1 MSIELVSVLAL
12 FISFVALLGYG
23 VPVAYSIGIS
33 TTLVLI
39 INISFLPSVTT
50 ASQRMTT
57 GIDNFALLAIPF
69 FILAGELMNRGGVAK
84 RLIDF
89 AKSLIGSLPGG
100 LAYVNIISAMLFGA
114 ISGSAIAA
122 ASAIGSTL
130 TDKMEKEGYPR
141 EFSAAVNISSSTTGL
156 LIPPSNVLIIF
167 ALASG
172 GTASVAA
179 LFIAGYIPGILVGL
193 AIMIMVFIYAKRKGL
208 PRADR
213 VGFKQL
219 FIDFKNAFLS
229 LTLLFIVVGGIVAGI
244 FTATE
249 AAAIA
254 VVYATLLGFLNKELH
269 VSDFKGVLLKSAK
282 ITAIVMFLIATSM
295 AMSWLFSFE
304 GIPQMLTGLLVDSV
318 SNPIAVFLLVNLIL
332 LVVGTFMDMTPA
344 VLIFTPIFLPVA
356 MTLGMHPVQF
366 GMVIVLNL
374 CIGVCT
380 PPVGTLLFVGSG
392 VARVPVSEVIRPLLP
407 LLVAM
412 TFVLLLITYFPAL
425 SLWLPGFFGLIDY

>member
-1 MSIELVSVLAL
+1 MSIETISILVL
-12 FISFVALLGYG
+12 FISFIGLLAYG
-23 VPVAYSIGIS
+23 VPVAYAIGIS
-33 TTLVLI
+33 TTLTLVL
-39 INISFLPSVTT
+39 NIVFLPATTT
-50 ASQRMTT
+50 AAQRMTT

-69 FILAGELMNRGGVAK
+69 FILAGEIMNTGGIAK

-100 LAYVNIISAMLFGA
+100 LAFVNIIAAMLFGA
-114 ISGSAIAA
+114 ISGSAVAA

-130 TDKMEKEGYPR
+130 TDKMENEGYPR

-179 LFIAGYIPGILVGL
+179 LFIAGYIPGILVGVAL
-193 AIMIMVFIYAKRKGL
+193 MIMVYIYAVKKKL
-208 PRADR
+208 PRAPR
-213 VGFKQL
+213 VGFKKL
-219 FIDFKNAFLS
+219 FLDFRRAILS
-229 LTLLFIVVGGIVAGI
+229 LTLLIIVVGGIVVGI

-254 VVYATLLGFLNKELH
+254 VVYAMILGFINRELKF
-269 VSDFKGVLLKSAK
+269 SDFKPLLLRSAK
-282 ITAIVMFLIATSM
+282 TTAIVMFLIATSM

-304 GIPQMLTGLLVDSV
+304 GIPQLLTSTLLDNV
-318 SNPIAVFLLVNLIL
+318 SNPIVIFLMINIIL
-332 LVVGTFMDMTPA
+332 LIVGTFMDMTPA

-356 MTLGMHPVQF
+356 MALGMHPVQF
-366 GMVIVLNL
+366 GMIIVLNL

-392 VARVPVSEVIRPLLP
+392 VAKVPVTKVIKPLLP
-407 LLVAM
+407 LLAVM
-412 TFVLLLITYFPAL
+412 VLVLMLITYFPEL
-425 SLWLPGFFGLIDY
+425 SLWLPRALGLID

>member
-1 MSIELVSVLAL
+1 MSIETISILVL
-12 FISFVALLGYG
+12 FISFMGLLAYG
-23 VPVAYSIGIS
+23 VPVAYAIGIS
-33 TTLVLI
+33 TTITLL
-39 INISFLPSVTT
+39 INIAYMPATT
-50 ASQRMTT
+50 TVSQRMTT

-69 FILAGELMNRGGVAK
+69 FILAGEIMNRGGIAN

-100 LAYVNIISAMLFGA
+100 MAYVNIISAMLFGA

-130 TDKMEKEGYPR
+130 TEKMAKDGYPR
-141 EFSAAVNISSSTTGL
+141 EFSAAVNISASTTGL

-193 AIMIMVFIYAKRKGL
+193 AIMLMVYFYARKKGL
-208 PRADR
+208 PKEER
-213 VGFKQL
+213 VSFKKL
-219 FIDFKNAFLS
+219 FIDFKNAILS
-229 LTLLFIVVGGIVAGI
+229 LTLLVIVVGGIVAGI

-254 VVYATLLGFLNKELH
+254 VVYAILLGFVNKELKFA
-269 VSDFKGVLLKSAK
+269 DFRPILLRSAK
-282 ITAIVMFLIATSM
+282 TTAIVMFLISTSM

-304 GIPQMLTGLLVDSV
+304 SIPQSLTGFLLESVKNPLLV
-318 SNPIAVFLLVNLIL
+318 LLFINIML

-344 VLIFTPIFLPVA
+344 VLIFTPIFLPVVMA
-356 MTLGMHPVQF
+356 LGMHPVQF

-392 VARVPVSEVIRPLLP
+392 VAKVPVTKVIKPLLP
-407 LLVAM
+407 LLAAM
-412 TFVLLLITYFPAL
+412 TSVLLILTYVPEL
-425 SLWLPGFFGLIDY
+425 SLWLPRVFGLID

>member
-1 MSIELVSVLAL
+1 MSIETISILVLFVSFMGLLA
-12 FISFVALLGYG
+12 YG
-23 VPVAYSIGIS
+23 VPVAYAIGIS
-33 TTLVLI
+33 TTITLL
-39 INISFLPSVTT
+39 INIAFMPSITT
-50 ASQRMTT
+50 VSQRMTT

-69 FILAGELMNRGGVAK
+69 FILAGEIMNRGGIAN

-130 TDKMEKEGYPR
+130 TEKMANDGYPR
-141 EFSAAVNISSSTTGL
+141 EFSAAVNISASTTGL

-193 AIMIMVFIYAKRKGL
+193 AIMMMVYFYARKKGL
-208 PRADR
+208 PKEER
-213 VGFKQL
+213 VGFKKL
-219 FIDFKNAFLS
+219 FRDFRNAFLS
-229 LTLLFIVVGGIVAGI
+229 LTLLVIVVGGIVVGI

-254 VVYATLLGFLNKELH
+254 VVYAMLLGFVNRELKFA
-269 VSDFKGVLLKSAK
+269 DFRPILLRSAK
-282 ITAIVMFLIATSM
+282 TTAIVMFLIATSM

-304 GIPQMLTGLLVDSV
+304 SIPQSLTGFLLESVKNPLLV
-318 SNPIAVFLLVNLIL
+318 LLFINITL

-344 VLIFTPIFLPVA
+344 VLIFTPIFLPVVMA
-356 MTLGMHPVQF
+356 LGMHPVQF

-392 VARVPVSEVIRPLLP
+392 VAKVPVTKVIKPLLP
-407 LLVAM
+407 LLAAM
-412 TFVLLLITYFPAL
+412 TAVLLILTYVPEL
-425 SLWLPGFFGLIDY
+425 SLWLPRAFGLID

>member
-1 MSIELVSVLAL
+1 MSIELISVIVLFLSFACLLA
-12 FISFVALLGYG
+12 YG

-33 TTLVLI
+33 TTIVLI
-39 INISFLPSVTT
+39 INIAFLPSITT
-50 ASQRMTT
+50 ACQRMTT

-69 FILAGELMNRGGVAK
+69 FILAGEIMNRGGVAR

-89 AKSLIGSLPGG
+89 AKSLIGSFPGG

-130 TDKMEKEGYPR
+130 TDKMESEGYPR

-172 GTASVAA
+172 GSASVAA

-193 AIMIMVFIYAKRKGL
+193 AIMLMVYIYAKRKGL
-208 PRADR
+208 PRAER
-213 VGFKQL
+213 VSFKKL
-219 FIDFKNAFLS
+219 WNDFKNAILS
-229 LTLLFIVVGGIVAGI
+229 LTLLIIVVGGIVAGI

-254 VVYATLLGFLNKELH
+254 VVYAAILGFWNKELKIA
-269 VSDFKGVLLKSAK
+269 DIKQILLKSAK
-282 ITAIVMFLIATSM
+282 TTAIVMFLIATSM

-318 SNPIAVFLLVNLIL
+318 NNPILVFLIINLIL

-356 MTLGMHPVQF
+356 MALGMHPVQF
-366 GMVIVLNL
+366 GMIIVLNL

-392 VARVPVSEVIRPLLP
+392 VAKVPVTKVIKPLLP
-407 LLVAM
+407 LLIAM
-412 TFVLLLITYFPAL
+412 VVVLFMITYFSEI
-425 SLWLPGFFGLIDY
+425 SLWLPRFFGLID

>member
-1 MSIELVSVLAL
+1 MSIELISVIVLFLSFACLLA
-12 FISFVALLGYG
+12 YG

-33 TTLVLI
+33 TTIVLI
-39 INISFLPSVTT
+39 INIAFLPSITT
-50 ASQRMTT
+50 ACQRMTT

-69 FILAGELMNRGGVAK
+69 FILAGEIMNRGGVAR

-130 TDKMEKEGYPR
+130 TDKMESEGYPR

-172 GTASVAA
+172 GSASVAA

-193 AIMIMVFIYAKRKGL
+193 AIMLMVYIYAKRKGL
-208 PRADR
+208 PRAER
-213 VGFKQL
+213 VSFKKL
-219 FIDFKNAFLS
+219 WNDFKNAILS
-229 LTLLFIVVGGIVAGI
+229 LTLLIIVVGGIVAGI

-254 VVYATLLGFLNKELH
+254 VVYAAILGFWNKELKIA
-269 VSDFKGVLLKSAK
+269 DIKQILLKSAK
-282 ITAIVMFLIATSM
+282 TTAIVMFLIATSM

-318 SNPIAVFLLVNLIL
+318 NNPILVFLIINLIL

-356 MTLGMHPVQF
+356 MALGMHPVQF
-366 GMVIVLNL
+366 GMIIVLNL

-392 VARVPVSEVIRPLLP
+392 VAKVPVTKVIKPLLP
-407 LLVAM
+407 LLIAM
-412 TFVLLLITYFPAL
+412 VVVLFMITYFSEI
-425 SLWLPGFFGLIDY
+425 SLWLPRFFGLID

>member
-1 MSIELVSVLAL
+1 METISILVLFLSFIGLLA
-12 FISFVALLGYG
+12 YG
-23 VPVAYSIGIS
+23 VPVAYAIGIS
-33 TTLVLI
+33 TTLTLVL
-39 INISFLPSVTT
+39 NIAFLPATTT
-50 ASQRMTT
+50 AAQRMTT

-69 FILAGELMNRGGVAK
+69 FILAGELMNTGGIAK

-100 LAYVNIISAMLFGA
+100 LAFVNIIAAMLFGA
-114 ISGSAIAA
+114 ISGSAVAA

-130 TDKMEKEGYPR
+130 TEKMESEGYPR

-179 LFIAGYIPGILVGL
+179 LFIAGYLPGLLVGL
-193 AIMIMVFIYAKRKGL
+193 ALMIMVYIYAIKKGL
-208 PRADR
+208 PRAKR
-213 VGFKQL
+213 VSFKQL
-219 FIDFKNAFLS
+219 FLDFRRAILS
-229 LTLLFIVVGGIVAGI
+229 LTLLVIVVGGIVVGV

-254 VVYATLLGFLNKELH
+254 VVYAMLLGFINKELKF
-269 VSDFKGVLLKSAK
+269 SDFKPLLLRSART
-282 ITAIVMFLIATSM
+282 TAIVMFLIATSM

-304 GIPQMLTGLLVDSV
+304 GIPQMLTSALLDNV
-318 SNPIAVFLLVNLIL
+318 SNPIVIFLMINIIL
-332 LVVGTFMDMTPA
+332 LLVGTFMDMTPA

-356 MTLGMHPVQF
+356 MALGMHPVQF
-366 GMVIVLNL
+366 GMIIVLNL

-392 VARVPVSEVIRPLLP
+392 VAKVPVTKVIKPLLP
-407 LLVAM
+407 LLGVM
-412 TFVLLLITYFPAL
+412 VLVLMIITYFPEV
-425 SLWLPGFFGLIDY
+425 SLWLPRAFGLID

>member
-1 MSIELVSVLAL
+1 MSIETISIIVLFVS
-12 FISFVALLGYG
+12 FIALLAYG

-33 TTLVLI
+33 TTLTLI
-39 INISFLPSVTT
+39 LNIAYLPATTT
-50 ASQRMTT
+50 AAQRMTT

-69 FILAGELMNRGGVAK
+69 FILAGEIMNTGGIAK

-100 LAYVNIISAMLFGA
+100 LAFVNIIAAMLFGA
-114 ISGSAIAA
+114 ISGSAVAA

-130 TDKMEKEGYPR
+130 TEKMEKEGYPR

-193 AIMIMVFIYAKRKGL
+193 ALMIMVFLYAKRKGL
-208 PRADR
+208 PKAPR
-213 VGFKQL
+213 VSFKKL
-219 FIDFKNAFLS
+219 FLDFRKAFLS
-229 LTLLFIVVGGIVAGI
+229 LTLLIIVVGGIVVGV

-254 VVYATLLGFLNKELH
+254 VVYAMLLGFINKELKY
-269 VSDFKGVLLKSAK
+269 SDFKPLLLRSART
-282 ITAIVMFLIATSM
+282 TAIVMFLIATSM

-304 GIPQMLTGLLVDSV
+304 GIPQMLTSALLDNV
-318 SNPIAVFLLVNLIL
+318 SNPILIFLMINLIL
-332 LVVGTFMDMTPA
+332 LIVGTFMDMTPA

-356 MTLGMHPVQF
+356 MALGMHPVQF
-366 GMVIVLNL
+366 GMIIVLNL

-392 VARVPVSEVIRPLLP
+392 VAKVPVTKVIKPLLP
-407 LLVAM
+407 LLAVMIA
-412 TFVLLLITYFPAL
+412 VLMAITYFPEL
-425 SLWLPGFFGLIDY
+425 SLWLPRAFGLID

>member
-1 MSIELVSVLAL
+1 MSIETISILVLFLSFIGLLA
-12 FISFVALLGYG
+12 YG
-23 VPVAYSIGIS
+23 VPVAYAIGIS
-33 TTLVLI
+33 TTLTLI
-39 INISFLPSVTT
+39 LNMAFLPATTT
-50 ASQRMTT
+50 AAQRMTT

-69 FILAGELMNRGGVAK
+69 FILAGEIMNTGGIAK

-100 LAYVNIISAMLFGA
+100 LAFVNIIAAMLFGA
-114 ISGSAIAA
+114 ISGSAVAA

-179 LFIAGYIPGILVGL
+179 LFIAGYIPGIMVGL
-193 AIMIMVFIYAKRKGL
+193 ALMIMVFIYAKRNAL
-208 PRADR
+208 PRAPR
-213 VGFKQL
+213 VSFKKL
-219 FIDFKNAFLS
+219 FLDFRRAILS
-229 LTLLFIVVGGIVAGI
+229 LTLLIIVVGGIVVGI

-254 VVYATLLGFLNKELH
+254 VVYAIILGFINRELKF
-269 VSDFKGVLLKSAK
+269 SDFRPLLLRSAK
-282 ITAIVMFLIATSM
+282 TTAIVMFLIATSM

-304 GIPQMLTGLLVDSV
+304 GIPQLLTSALLDNVN
-318 SNPIAVFLLVNLIL
+318 NPIIIFLMINIIL
-332 LVVGTFMDMTPA
+332 LIVGTFMDMTPA

-356 MTLGMHPVQF
+356 MALGMHPVQF
-366 GMVIVLNL
+366 GMIIVLNL

-392 VARVPVSEVIRPLLP
+392 VAKVPVTKVIGPLLP
-407 LLVAM
+407 LLAVM
-412 TFVLLLITYFPAL
+412 TLVLMIITYFPEL
-425 SLWLPGFFGLIDY
+425 SLWLPRVFGLID

>member
-1 MSIELVSVLAL
+1 MSIETISILVL
-12 FISFVALLGYG
+12 FISFMGLLAYG
-23 VPVAYSIGIS
+23 VPVAYAIGIS
-33 TTLVLI
+33 TTITLL
-39 INISFLPSVTT
+39 INIAFMPSITT
-50 ASQRMTT
+50 VSQRMTT

-69 FILAGELMNRGGVAK
+69 FILAGEIMNRGGIAN

-130 TDKMEKEGYPR
+130 TEKMAKDGYPR
-141 EFSAAVNISSSTTGL
+141 EFSAAVNISASTTGL

-193 AIMIMVFIYAKRKGL
+193 AIMMMVYFYARKKGL
-208 PRADR
+208 PKEER
-213 VGFKQL
+213 VGFKKL
-219 FIDFKNAFLS
+219 FRDFRNAFLS
-229 LTLLFIVVGGIVAGI
+229 LTLLVIVVGGIVAGI

-254 VVYATLLGFLNKELH
+254 VVYAVLLGFVNKELKFA
-269 VSDFKGVLLKSAK
+269 DFRPILLRSAK
-282 ITAIVMFLIATSM
+282 TTAIVMFLIATSM

-304 GIPQMLTGLLVDSV
+304 SIPQSLTGFLLESVKNPLLV
-318 SNPIAVFLLVNLIL
+318 LLFINITL

-344 VLIFTPIFLPVA
+344 VLIFTPIFLPVVMA
-356 MTLGMHPVQF
+356 LGMHPVQF

-392 VARVPVSEVIRPLLP
+392 VAKVPVTKVIKPLLP
-407 LLVAM
+407 LLAAM
-412 TFVLLLITYFPAL
+412 TTVLLILTYIPEL
-425 SLWLPGFFGLIDY
+425 SLWLPRAFGLID